1 MELLPGWGP
10 PTWCPVPKADALSLA
25 LYFLL
30 LGSPHCTQAVPVCKE
45 EEFPVRSQCC
55 PKCSPGYHVK
65 EACGEFTGTLCVPCT
80 AGTFTAHLNGL
91 SECLQCRVCDPAM
104 GLVTRQKCSSTKNT
118 VCSCDQG
125 HFCVREDG
133 DDCAECRPHSVCRPG
148 QRVQERG
155 TEWQDTVCADCLPG
169 TFSPNGSLAECQ
181 LWTKCSSLLQVESN
195 PGTSSTDA
203 ICSFWPLWVL
213 LAVILL
219 IAILGLFFLFTVTKY
234 RKLLVFMLNVLGRV
248 TDGGQKKTLQLSR
261 SCRSHSPCQTSP
273 QRPWRR
279 QHPCPLRGINQLIN
293 GPRMHMTEPS
303 PLHLIKAARPPRTKC
318 GDQGAGGTHSWMP

>member
-80 AGTFTAHLNGL
+80 AGTYTAHLNGL

-181 LWTKCSSLLQVESN
+181 LWTKCSSLLQVESG

-234 RKLLVFMLNVLGRV
+234 RKLLGRCTQMIYFPQSNRRRAEEDAPAVQVLQVSQPLPDV
-248 TDGGQKKTLQLSR
+248 TTEAVEET
-261 SCRSHSPCQTSP
+261 TSMSLKRDQPADKWP
-273 QRPWRR
+273 QNA
-279 QHPCPLRGINQLIN
+279 H
-293 GPRMHMTEPS
+293 
-303 PLHLIKAARPPRTKC
+303 
-318 GDQGAGGTHSWMP
+318 D